1 MSTTKT
7 TSTQTQMRTISD
19 IYSYHKQALDLL
31 SPDHPHYDEIKQLLT
46 QQIDDEIDTHAHTI
60 SD

>member
-31 SPDHPHYDEIKQLLT
+31 SPDHPHYDEIKKLLT

>member
-1 MSTTKT
+1 M
-7 TSTQTQMRTISD
+7 TSTPKKSMTRTMDD
-19 IYSYHKQALDLL
+19 IYNYQKQALDLL

-46 QQIDDEIDTHAHTI
+46 EQIDDEIEDYAHTK